1 MPKIMIVDDDVTIQM
16 ELEEYITRMDYTVVG
31 TADTG
36 KNGHYK

>member
-16 ELEEYITRMDYTVVG
+16 KLEEYLTRMDYTGVG

-36 KNGHYK
+36 ENGHYK